1 MTFKNIFV
9 YPRYP
14 ENLSK
19 LYALA
24 HNLWC
29 LWDYDA
35 INLFYRID
43 THLFRSVNHNPVK
56 FLLDL
61 PEEKMN
67 ELSNDKGFLFELDRV
82 WQKFDEYMK
91 YSGTPQNGSGDD
103 CGLNKNTVI
112 AYFSMEF
119 GLHESMPIYGGGLGI
134 LAGDHLKTASDLG
147 MPVIGVG
154 LLYRF
159 GYFTQRINLEGRQEE
174 LFLELENHYLPIK
187 EMRLPDG
194 RPAFV
199 ETRILGENCKI
210 KLWQIDVGRTKL
222 ILLDTN
228 VEDNPRYLRDITN
241 ELYVADKDKRIQQEM
256 VLGLG
261 GVKALALLDIKPNIY
276 HINEGHSAFLIIARL
291 QKLMAEEKLSFSE
304 ARALIRTST
313 VFTTHTPVI
322 AGNEHFDTKLAKKYL
337 EPEIRQ
343 IGLSFDEFSAYAF
356 MENNKDVFWMPAL
369 AIRFSRYVNGV
380 SKIHRDVSRK
390 MWAGLFPGTQ
400 PIEVPIDYV
409 TNGVHWSWIS
419 EPFTNLLNHHIGPN
433 FIHCRDKGHIW
444 QKLAVAPDEEI
455 WEAHHKNKLKL
466 IEFIRRKL
474 ANDLVARGYS
484 QLKITNITRLFNPE
498 YLTVVFARRFAYYKR
513 ATLLLKNKE
522 RLARILTNSKRPV
535 QLIFAGKAHPA
546 DAAGKYM
553 IKEILDFARD
563 RKLEDRVIFLE
574 NYDIDVARHL
584 VWGADVWLNTPVMEN
599 EASGTSGMK
608 AAMNGVL
615 NLSVPDGWWAEGYNG
630 KNGWPITAGKFY
642 VHTELQESAEA
653 NQIYDLLEEEV
664 AEMFYERNEEGIPK
678 RWVDMMKESIISVC
692 GNFNMNRVLVDYSR
706 KFYAPATKEYELLH
720 ENNRQRL
727 REAIASE
734 QEIFKGWNYIVVKEL
749 TTNLDKK
756 ECVCE
761 GDTLE
766 AKCVVDLGHA
776 PTELFTVEL
785 FHMPGNRQNYKII
798 PMSFKSRQ
806 GNIAYYEC
814 SAKIEGYG
822 VQNISARIRPAD
834 PTVQDL
840 HPEMVKWSE

>member
-67 ELSNDKGFLFELDRV
+67 ELSNDSGFLLELDRV

-91 YSGTPQNGSGDD
+91 YNGTPQNGGDN
-103 CGLNKNTVI
+103 CGLDKNNVI

-119 GLHESMPIYGGGLGI
+119 GLHESMPIYSGGLGI

-147 MPVIGVG
+147 LPVIGVG
-154 LLYRF
+154 LIYRR

-174 LFLELENHYLPIK
+174 LFPELENHYLPIK
-187 EMRLPDG
+187 EIRLADG

-210 KLWQIDVGRTKL
+210 KLWQVNVGRTKL

-228 VEDNPRYLRDITN
+228 LEDNPRQLRDITN
-241 ELYVADKDKRIQQEM
+241 ELYVADRDKRIQQEII
-256 VLGLG
+256 LGLG
-261 GVKALALLDIKPNIY
+261 GVKALALLNIKPNIY

-291 QKLMAEEKLSFSE
+291 QKLMAEEKVSFSE

-322 AGNEHFDTKLAKKYL
+322 AGNEHFETKMVKKYL

-343 IGLSFDEFSAYAF
+343 IGISFDEFGAYGF
-356 MENNKDVFWMPAL
+356 IENSKDTFWLPAL
-369 AIRFSRYVNGV
+369 AIRFSKYVNGV
-380 SKIHRDVSRK
+380 SKIHGDVSRK
-390 MWAGLFPGTQ
+390 MWAALFSGIQ
-400 PIEVPIDYV
+400 PVEIPIDYV

-419 EPFTNLLNHHIGPN
+419 EPFTNLFNRYIGPD
-433 FIHCRDKGHIW
+433 FIHCRGKADIW
-444 QKLAVAPDEEI
+444 QKFADAPDEEI

-466 IEFIRRKL
+466 IEFIHRKL

-484 QLKITNITRLFNPE
+484 PTKIAKATRLFNPE
-498 YLTVVFARRFAYYKR
+498 YLTVVFARRFAPYKR
-513 ATLLLKNKE
+513 ATLLLKDKE
-522 RLARILTNSKRPV
+522 KLVKILTNPKRPV
-535 QLIFAGKAHPA
+535 QLIFAGKSHPA

-553 IKEILDFARD
+553 IKEILDFAKE
-563 RKLEDRVIFLE
+563 RKLEDRVVFLE

-608 AAMNGVL
+608 AGMNGVL

-630 KNGWPITAGKFY
+630 KNGWPITAGRFY
-642 VHTELQESAEA
+642 VHTELQETAEA

-664 AEMFYERNEEGIPK
+664 AELFYERNETGIPK
-678 RWVDMMKESIISVC
+678 QWVDMMRESIISVC

-706 KFYAPATKEYELLH
+706 KFYTTAAKEHQLLL
-720 ENNRQRL
+720 ENDRQNL
-727 REAIASE
+727 RESISRE
-734 QEIFKGWNYIVVKEL
+734 HEVYKGWNYITVKGL
-749 TTNLDKK
+749 TTSLDKK

-766 AKCVVDLGHA
+766 ARCVVDLGHA
-776 PTELFTVEL
+776 PSELFTVEL
-785 FHMPGNRQNYKII
+785 FYMSGSRQNYKII
-798 PMSFKSRQ
+798 PMALKNREWET
-806 GNIAYYEC
+806 AAYEC

-840 HPEMVKWSE
+840 HPEMVKWSD

>member
-14 ENLSK
+14 ESLSK

-43 THLFRSVNHNPVK
+43 TNLFRSVNHNPVK

-61 PEEKMN
+61 PEAKMH
-67 ELSNDKGFLFELDRV
+67 EIAGDKAFLLELDRV

-91 YSGTPQNGSGDD
+91 YSGTPQNGGDD
-103 CGLNKNTVI
+103 SGLNKNSVI

-119 GLHESMPIYGGGLGI
+119 GLHESMPIYSGGLGI
-134 LAGDHLKTASDLG
+134 LAGDYLKTASDLG
-147 MPVIGVG
+147 MQIIGVG
-154 LLYRF
+154 LIYRF
-159 GYFTQRINLEGRQEE
+159 GYFTQRINPEGRQEE
-174 LFLELENHYLPIK
+174 MFLELENHYLPIK
-187 EMRLPDG
+187 EIRLADG
-194 RPAFV
+194 KPAFV
-199 ETRILGENCKI
+199 ETKIHGENCKI

-228 VEDNPRYLRDITN
+228 VESNPQHLRDITN
-241 ELYVADKDKRIQQEM
+241 ELYVADKDRRIRQEV
-256 VLGLG
+256 VLGFG
-261 GVKALALLDIKPNIY
+261 GVKALSLLDIRPNVY

-291 QKLMAEEKLSFSE
+291 AKLMAEEKVSFAE

-322 AGNEHFDTKLAKKYL
+322 AGNEHFDTKMARKYL
-337 EPEIRQ
+337 EPEIKQ
-343 IGLSFDEFSAYAF
+343 LGISFDEFSAYAF
-356 MENNKDVFWMPAL
+356 IEDNKDTFWLPAL

-380 SKIHRDVSRK
+380 SKIHGDVSRK
-390 MWAGLFPGTQ
+390 MWAGVFPGMQ
-400 PIEVPIDYV
+400 QIEVPIDYV
-409 TNGVHWSWIS
+409 TNGVHWSWVS
-419 EPFTNLLNHHIGPN
+419 EPFTNLFSRHISPN
-433 FIHCRDKGHIW
+433 FIHCRDNGIW
-444 QKLAVAPDEEI
+444 QKLADTPDEEI
-455 WEAHHKNKLKL
+455 WKAHNKNKVKL
-466 IEFIRRKL
+466 IEYIRRKL
-474 ANDLVARGYS
+474 AGDLIARGYS
-484 QLKITNITRLFNPE
+484 QPKIASIMRLFNPD
-498 YLTVVFARRFAYYKR
+498 YLTVVFARRFAPYKR
-513 ATLLLKNKE
+513 ATLLLKDKE
-522 RLARILTNSKRPV
+522 RLVKILTNPQRPV

-553 IKEILDFARD
+553 IKEIIDFARG
-563 RKLEDRVIFLE
+563 RKLEDRVVFLE

-584 VWGADVWLNTPVMEN
+584 TWGADVWLNTPVMEN

-642 VHTELQESAEA
+642 VHTELQETAEA
-653 NQIYDLLEEEV
+653 NQIYDLLEEDV
-664 AEMFYERNEEGIPK
+664 AELFYERNEAGIPK
-678 RWVDMMKESIISVC
+678 RWIDMMKESIITAC
-692 GNFNMNRVLVDYSR
+692 DNFNMNRVLVDYSR
-706 KFYAPATKEYELLH
+706 KFYATAIKEHELLL

-727 REAIASE
+727 RDAIGHE
-734 QEIFKGWNYIVVKEL
+734 QEILKGWNYITVKEL

-756 ECVCE
+756 DDVCE

-776 PTELFTVEL
+776 PTELFAVEL
-785 FHMPGNRQNYKII
+785 FHMPSNRQSFKII
-798 PMSFKSRQ
+798 PMPFKSRQ
-806 GNIAYYEC
+806 GSIAYYEC

-840 HPEMVKWSE
+840 HPEMVKWNE

>member
-19 LYALA
+19 LYGLA

-67 ELSNDKGFLFELDRV
+67 ELSNDKGFLLELDRV

-91 YSGTPQNGSGDD
+91 YIGGPQNGNGDD
-103 CGLNKNTVI
+103 CGLNKNIVI

-119 GLHESMPIYGGGLGI
+119 GLHESMPIYSGGLGI
-134 LAGDHLKTASDLG
+134 LAGDHLKTVSDLG
-147 MPVIGVG
+147 LPVIGVG
-154 LLYRF
+154 LLYKF

-187 EMRLPDG
+187 EIRLPDG

-199 ETRILGENCKI
+199 ETRILGENCRI
-210 KLWQIDVGRTKL
+210 KLWQIDVGRTRL
-222 ILLDTN
+222 ILLDTS
-228 VEDNPRYLRDITN
+228 VETNPRHLRDITN
-241 ELYVADKDKRIQQEM
+241 ELYVSDRDKRIQQEI

-261 GVKALALLDIKPNIY
+261 GVKALELLGIKPNVY
-276 HINEGHSAFLIIARL
+276 HINEGHSAFLVIPRL

-322 AGNEHFDTKLAKKYL
+322 AGNEHFDTKMVKKYL
-337 EPEIRQ
+337 EQEIRQ
-343 IGLSFDEFSAYAF
+343 LGVSFDEFSAYGF
-356 MENNKDVFWMPAL
+356 IENNKDTFCMPAL

-380 SKIHRDVSRK
+380 SKIHGEVSRK
-390 MWAGLFPGTQ
+390 MWAGLFQGTQ
-400 PIEVPIDYV
+400 TVEIPIGYV

-419 EPFTNLLNHHIGPN
+419 EPFTNLFNRYVSPN
-433 FIHCRDKGHIW
+433 FIHCRGKGNIW
-444 QKLAVAPDEEI
+444 QKLADTPDEEI
-455 WEAHHKNKLKL
+455 WEAHRKNKLKL
-466 IEFIRRKL
+466 IEYIRRKL
-474 ANDLVARGYS
+474 AADLVARGYS
-484 QLKITNITRLFNPE
+484 QHKIANITRLFNPDF
-498 YLTVVFARRFAYYKR
+498 LTVVFARRFAPYKR
-513 ATLLLKNKE
+513 ATLLLKDKE
-522 RLARILTNSKRPV
+522 RLIKIITNAKRPV

-553 IKEILDFARD
+553 IKEILDFAKD

-608 AAMNGVL
+608 AGMNGVL

-630 KNGWPITAGKFY
+630 RNGWTIAAGKYY
-642 VHTELQESAEA
+642 VHTELQETAEA

-664 AEMFYERNEEGIPK
+664 AELFYERNGEDIPE
-678 RWVDMMKESIISVC
+678 RWVGMMKESIISVC
-692 GNFNMNRVLVDYSR
+692 GNFNMNRVLVDYSK
-706 KFYAPATKEYELLH
+706 KFYGTAVKDYAQLH
-720 ENNRQRL
+720 ENDRKSL
-727 REAIASE
+727 RESIARE
-734 QEIFKGWNYIVVKEL
+734 HEILKGWNFVTVKGL
-749 TTNLDKK
+749 TTNIDK
-756 ECVCE
+756 EEYVCE
-761 GDTLE
+761 GDTIE
-766 AKCVVDLGHA
+766 ARCVVDLGHA
-776 PTELFTVEL
+776 PSELFTMEL
-785 FHMPGNRQNYKII
+785 FYMSGNKLNFRII
-798 PMSFKSRQ
+798 PMELKSRDWTT
-806 GNIAYYEC
+806 AVYEC

-840 HPEMVKWSE
+840 HPEMVKWSD